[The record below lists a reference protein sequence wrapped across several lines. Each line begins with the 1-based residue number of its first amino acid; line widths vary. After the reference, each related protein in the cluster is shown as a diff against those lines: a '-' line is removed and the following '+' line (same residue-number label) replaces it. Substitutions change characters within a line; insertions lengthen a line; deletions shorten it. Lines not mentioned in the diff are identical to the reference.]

1 MANLYGMETLSKS
14 LSIIVFLSNLVAYKN
29 HNNKILRN
37 VQQMFENQKRI
48 CERHSTSNLLKLP
61 HFNFSR
67 AELTPI
73 YLLFIKL
80 LQI

>member
-14 LSIIVFLSNLVAYKN
+14 LSIIVILSNLVAYKN

-48 CERHSTSNLLKLP
+48 CERHSTRHLLKLP

-73 YLLFIKL
+73 YL
-80 LQI
+80 